1 MTVWWDTPKC
11 FAILRPV
18 ISFCRWD
25 TSSNSWLLHSLTS
38 LPLSLLLPSLPLFLP
53 LSPLSSL
60 FFLPSLPLFLPLSP
74 LSSLFFLPSLP
85 LFLPSLPLLPSLPSS
100 SSFPPFLSSLS
111 LPSSSLFLSLPLLS
125 SFSSFLLFPLS
136 LPLLS
141 SSSPLIPSLSPSH
154 KQAAAHIHRYLTL
167 DENILLETTADTSK
181 GINHIAS
188 LASFPVP
195 HTLEC
200 KHWSY
205 VGVESLVLIIEGN
218 SLYVH
223 VEKTSDW

>member
-18 ISFCRWD
+18 ISFCWWD

-38 LPLSLLLPSLPLFLP
+38 LPLSLLPPSLPLFLP

-100 SSFPPFLSSLS
+100 S
-111 LPSSSLFLSLPLLS
+111 LFLSLPLLS
-125 SFSSFLLFPLS
+125 SFPSFLLFPLS

-141 SSSPLIPSLSPSH
+141 SFSPLIPSLSPSH